1 MKRFGLSAGERIK
14 KKKDFELIYSS
25 GSIIISSDQKIKAIY
40 IKDKNNPNSGVTI
53 AAAVSKKAGI
63 AVWRNRM
70 KRMIRES
77 YRLNK
82 KILTDIC
89 LQKNVLLK
97 IVFSPNALNERN
109 NKKIKLNDIM
119 PGVLDIMLKLKSEM

>member
-25 GSIIISSDQKIKAIY
+25 GSIIISSDQKIKAIF
-40 IKDKNNPNSGVTI
+40 IKDKNNPNPGVSI

-70 KRMIRES
+70 KRLIRES

-82 KILTDIC
+82 KILNDIC
-89 LQKNVLLK
+89 SQKKILLK
-97 IVFSPNALNERN
+97 IVFSPNALNEKN
-109 NKKIKLNDIM
+109 NKKIKLNDIV
-119 PGVLDIMLKLKSEM
+119 PGVLDIMLKLKSEL

>member
-25 GSIIISSDQKIKAIY
+25 GNIIISSDQKIKAIY
-40 IKDKNNPNSGVTI
+40 LKEKNPKPGVII

-70 KRMIRES
+70 KRLIKES

-89 LQKNVLLK
+89 FQNKILLK
-97 IVFSPNALNERN
+97 VVFSPNAYNEKK
-109 NKKIKLNDIM
+109 NKKINLNDVM